1 MMFWNNVKGFA
12 AQPCIGKKESKA
24 GWGWWAGWGRDKLM
38 CFSFS
43 QTLSPSREVT
53 CLFEFCSTKLI
64 LSFAKYCAEL
74 EFWSVMDTLT
84 GKKGKFEP
92 AALHFMS
99 CQNTINRQL
108 WRYACW
114 ALAWWS
120 GDLLA
125 KCWLFCT
132 HAAPLPRYLHGT
144 ARLLRVIWVINK

>member
-64 LSFAKYCAEL
+64 LSFAKILRGTRILIGDGHVNWQKGEIRASSFTLYEL
-74 EFWSVMDTLT
+74 SKHDKQTVVKICLLGTGSVIWR
-84 GKKGKFEP
+84 P
-92 AALHFMS
+92 A
-99 CQNTINRQL
+99 R
-108 WRYACW
+108 
-114 ALAWWS
+114 
-120 GDLLA
+120 
-125 KCWLFCT
+125 CWLFCT
-132 HAAPLPRYLHGT
+132 HAAPRPRYLHST

>member
-114 ALAWWS
+114 SLARWS
-120 GDLLA
+120 GALLDVDYSA
-125 KCWLFCT
+125 HTRHPALGICT
-132 HAAPLPRYLHGT
+132 APG
-144 ARLLRVIWVINK
+144 LLRVIWVINK